1 MTPPVTETEQ
11 HADGSPRPR
20 LRLDDRYRLD
30 EGTVHLSG
38 IHALVR
44 ILLDRA
50 ARDRQQGLRT
60 ATFVSGYEGS
70 PLAGYDIELARREA
84 LLREHD
90 IVLKPGLNEEL
101 AATAVMGSQL
111 AGQVGTSRYD
121 GVTGIWYAKSPGL
134 DRASDALRHANL
146 VGTGPTG
153 GAVAL
158 VGDDPGAKS
167 SSVPCASEATLADL
181 AMPTLYPADAQDVL
195 DYGLH
200 AQYLS
205 RFCGLWTGLKITTA
219 VADATST
226 ALVGPGRNPVTDGGA
241 GPNPHTPSAMLLGAN
256 LMALE
261 RSLHDVRLPR
271 AIEYARLHGLNQ
283 VVRRDPSDRI
293 GILTSGK
300 TYLDVREALRL
311 IGLTDDDLTR
321 HGIRILKLGMV
332 FPLERDAVVEFAD
345 GLDQLLVVEEKRP
358 FLEAAVKEILYGRTG
373 APAVHGKEGPDGRS
387 LFSRSG
393 ELDADAVATGL
404 AKVLAPLGVE
414 AAEAWRRRPRPRASL
429 SLPLLNRSPYYC
441 SGCPHNTSTTAGG
454 DSLVGAGIGCHA
466 MVVFMDAE
474 QVGTVVG
481 MTQMGG
487 EGAQWIGMEP
497 FVDDDHFVQNI
508 GDGTYMHSGSLAVRA
523 AVAAGVNV
531 TYKVLYNGTVAMTGG
546 QDAVG
551 ALPVD
556 RLASTLLDEG
566 VAKVIVT
573 SEDTARVPRARLPR
587 AVRVLDR
594 SRIDDALAELKATP
608 GVTVLIHDQ
617 ECAAEKRRA
626 RRRGKAET
634 PAKRVFINERVCE
647 GCGDCGR
654 KSNCLSVHPTSTE
667 FGRKTRIDQ
676 SSCNLD
682 YSCVDGDCPA
692 FMTIVPADG
701 PRRAARAALPDL
713 AATDLPAPARST
725 GSTGSFRMRITGI
738 GGTGI
743 VTVSQVLATAA
754 VIDGHHVRTL
764 DQTGLAQKGG
774 AVVSDIKITP
784 DAVEQGAKITEQSCD
799 LYLACD
805 PLVATDPKYLRVAA
819 PDRTVAV
826 MSTTEIPTGQMVVDT
841 EVGFPAPGAVRNAV
855 DGAVRQLIALDTG
868 ALATELF
875 DDEQY
880 ANMLLVG
887 AAYQTGLLPMPA
899 EAVEEAITLNGVA
912 VDRNIQAFRR
922 GRQAV
927 ADPDALRAAT
937 AAPEP
942 RRPEPP
948 EGTAEL
954 VARVTD
960 ATDSELHRLLTVRV
974 ADLIGYQDTR
984 YARVYADFVKSVAD
998 AEDAAVA
1005 GSTELTEAVA
1015 RHLHKLMAY
1024 KDEYEV
1030 ARLALDPA
1038 VDAEID
1044 ATFGSGSRR
1053 THLLHPPVLRALGM
1067 KRKIALG
1074 RAAGPAFKAL
1084 RAMRRVRGTRLD
1096 LFGMHPVRRLE
1107 RELVEDYRTSLTDA
1121 LTILTKENLP
1131 TVRRLAELPDVVRG
1145 YEDVKLAAVARYRA
1159 EKASLVAEL
1168 HENAT
1173 ALVPTGA

>member
-1 MTPPVTETEQ
+1 MTASVTEVGQQT
-11 HADGSPRPR
+11 GRR
-20 LRLDDRYRLD
+20 LRLDDRYRLA

-38 IHALVR
+38 IQALVR

-50 ARDRQQGLRT
+50 AHDRRGGLRT

-70 PLAGYDIELARREA
+70 PLAGYDLELARREA

-90 IVLKPGLNEEL
+90 IVHKPGLNEEL

-111 AGQVGTSRYD
+111 AGQVSTSRHD
-121 GVTGIWYAKSPGL
+121 GVMGVWYGKSPGL
-134 DRASDALRHANL
+134 DRACDALRHANL

-181 AMPTLYPADAQDVL
+181 AMPTLYPADSQDVL
-195 DYGLH
+195 DLGVH

-205 RFCGLWTGLKITTA
+205 RFSGLWTGLKITTA
-219 VADATST
+219 VADAAST
-226 ALVGPGRNPVTDGGA
+226 ALVAPDRITVTDGDA
-241 GPNPHTPSAMLLGAN
+241 GPNPHKPSAMLLGAN

-271 AIEYARLHGLNQ
+271 AVEYARLHGLNRV
-283 VVRRDPSDRI
+283 VVRGPSDRI

-311 IGLTDDDLTR
+311 IGLTDDDLAR
-321 HGIRILKLGMV
+321 YGIRILKLGMI
-332 FPLERDAVVEFAD
+332 FPLEREAVTEFAE
-345 GLDQLLVVEEKRP
+345 GLDHLLVVEEKRP
-358 FLEAAVKEILYGRTG
+358 FLEAAVKEILYGRPG
-373 APAVHGKEGPDGRS
+373 APAVHGKEGPDGRT

-404 AKVLAPLGVE
+404 SKVLAPLGVE
-414 AAEAWRRRPRPRASL
+414 AALAWRRRPRPRASL

-466 MVVFMDAE
+466 MVLFMDAE

-497 FVDDDHFVQNI
+497 FVDEDHFVQNI
-508 GDGTYMHSGSLAVRA
+508 GDGTFMHSGSLAVRA

-531 TYKVLYNGTVAMTGG
+531 TFKLLYNGTVAMTGG

-556 RLASTLLDEG
+556 RLAATLLDEG
-566 VAKVIVT
+566 VAKVIIT
-573 SEDTARVPRARLPR
+573 TEDRKRVPRAGLPR

-594 SRIDDALAELKATP
+594 ARIEEALAELKATP

-626 RRRGKAET
+626 RRRGRAET
-634 PAKRVFINERVCE
+634 PARRVWINERICE

-654 KSNCLSVHPTSTE
+654 KSNCLSVHPASTE

-676 SSCNLD
+676 SSCNVD
-682 YSCVDGDCPA
+682 YSCLDGDCPA
-692 FMTIVPADG
+692 FMTVIPAEGGRKRRALAPLAADDVPE
-701 PRRAARAALPDL
+701 PVRRAA
-713 AATDLPAPARST
+713 
-725 GSTGSFRMRITGI
+725 GGGSFGMRITGI

-754 VIDGHHVRTL
+754 VIDGHQVRGL

-774 AVVSDIKITP
+774 AVVSDLKITSG
-784 DAVEQGAKITEQSCD
+784 AVEQGARIAGQDCD

-805 PLVATDPKYLRVAA
+805 PLVATDPKYLRVAS

-841 EVGFPAPGAVRNAV
+841 QVGFPAPGAVRSAV
-855 DGAVRQLIALDTG
+855 DGAVRQLVALDTG

-899 EAVEEAITLNGVA
+899 SAVEEAITLNAVA
-912 VDRNIQAFRR
+912 VERNIQAFRR

-942 RRPEPP
+942 REAAKAPLPA
-948 EGTAEL
+948 GAAEL
-954 VARVTD
+954 VARVTGD
-960 ATDSELHRLLTVRV
+960 TGGELHRLLTVRV
-974 ADLIGYQDTR
+974 ADLIGYQDLR
-984 YARVYADFVKSVAD
+984 YAGDYADFVATVAR
-998 AEDAAVA
+998 AERAAA
-1005 GSTELTEAVA
+1005 GEDSTELTEAVA
-1015 RHLHKLMAY
+1015 RYLHKLMAY

-1038 VDAEID
+1038 VDQEIT
-1044 ATFGSGSRR
+1044 AAFGSGSRR
-1053 THLLHPPVLRALGM
+1053 SYLLHPPVLRAAGM
-1067 KRKIALG
+1067 DRKIALG
-1074 RAAGPAFKAL
+1074 TWARPAFRAL
-1084 RAMRRVRGTRLD
+1084 RALRRVRGTRLD
-1096 LFGMHPVRRLE
+1096 LFGLHPVRRLE
-1107 RELVEDYRTSLTDA
+1107 RELVGEYRESVGDA
-1121 LTILTKENLP
+1121 LALLTAENLP
-1131 TVRRLAELPDVVRG
+1131 VVRRLAELPDAVRG
-1145 YEDVKLAAVARYRA
+1145 YEDVKLASVEHYRA
-1159 EKASLVAEL
+1159 EKARVTAEL
-1168 HENAT
+1168 RESA
-1173 ALVPTGA
+1173 ALVPAEN